1 MWLTLGITIIE
12 RTEKLLCRLHIKLA
26 SLQSMGWLR
35 SSQMGTNKRV
45 ELWHH
50 DPSSQSPVEAHA
62 QRRALFNTH
71 LLVSKSNS
79 KPDSCPHRFWSI
91 QLTVCQKHHCSSRH
105 EQYKWPLQTGLAS
118 PFAHQLIATSTNFSI
133 IHQSLQPGVPP
144 PPPFYFTTI
153 HSVQHSLPL
162 PGLWFAIIYWFI

>member
-1 MWLTLGITIIE
+1 MTYVGNYNHRENWETFVQAPYQIGLSTIYGLTPLVTNGHKQKSRTLTPRPIIS
-12 RTEKLLCRLHIKLA
+12 I
-26 SLQSMGWLR
+26 
-35 SSQMGTNKRV
+35 
-45 ELWHH
+45 
-50 DPSSQSPVEAHA
+50 PVEAHA

-133 IHQSLQPGVPP
+133 IHQSLQAGVPP
-144 PPPFYFTTI
+144 PPPFYFITI